1 MGTEPPPRK
10 PDTAGAEGS
19 SSQRQDR
26 DADEPRIAEL
36 KNRQL
41 AQEMAERERL
51 GEADTAAEARVHHR
65 RADKAHY
72 LREKLEQRERADR
85 KAADDDQ
92 E

>member
-1 MGTEPPPRK
+1 MGVDPPPRK
-10 PDTAGAEGS
+10 PDSASAEPAAC
-19 SSQRQDR
+19 QRQDR
-26 DADEPRIAEL
+26 DADEPRTAEL
-36 KNRQL
+36 KERQR

-51 GEADTAAEARVHHR
+51 AEADTAAEAKVHRR

-85 KAADDDQ
+85 EAADDGD